1 MLSELARHHAAGV
14 FLSITTLDT
23 ELRKVMEPRTSPP
36 AARLAAIREL
46 AAAGIPVGVNVAPI
60 IPGLTDHEMPAI
72 LKAAAEA
79 GATSAGYTVVRLP
92 YAVAPLFEKWL
103 ETHFPDRKE
112 KVLNRLRAMRGGKL
126 YDAQWGKRFS
136 GEGIFAEQIAQMFEV
151 ARRKAGIQKRQA
163 ANFPRRHFVVQAARN
178 FRYSPDV
185 QTLVEDFLQY
195 LRHERGQSDNT
206 AKTYAA
212 LLGKFTAWAAKQNLT
227 DWKSVEL
234 KHLMAFL
241 QHERARPLAD
251 EPEES
256 TKRLSGESVYLEIA
270 ALRAFYKFAE
280 NEKFLP
286 ANIAENLSLPRR
298 WKRLPKALSNDE
310 IAKLLAPETPE
321 TPENLCDQAILELAY
336 ASGLR
341 LSELK
346 NLRLEQ
352 LHLDAGFINVIG
364 KGNKERVVPVGKK
377 AVESLNRYIEIGR
390 PKLVTAKSPA
400 NVFLTKRGTP
410 FAAVTLWLHIK
421 NRVRRAGV
429 ERNITPHML
438 RHSFATHLLE
448 HGADLRVIQELLG
461 HANISTTEIYTHVTG
476 NRLREIHRK
485 FHPRA

>member
-1 MLSELARHHAAGV
+1 V
-14 FLSITTLDT
+14 
-23 ELRKVMEPRTSPP
+23 P
-36 AARLAAIREL
+36 AAR
-46 AAAGIPVGVNVAPI
+46 
-60 IPGLTDHEMPAI
+60 
-72 LKAAAEA
+72 
-79 GATSAGYTVVRLP
+79 SC
-92 YAVAPLFEKWL
+92 
-103 ETHFPDRKE
+103 
-112 KVLNRLRAMRGGKL
+112 
-126 YDAQWGKRFS
+126 
-136 GEGIFAEQIAQMFEV
+136 
-151 ARRKAGIQKRQA
+151 
-163 ANFPRRHFVVQAARN
+163 
-178 FRYSPDV
+178 RYSPDV

-206 AKTYAA
+206 ARTYAA
-212 LLGKFTAWAAKQNLT
+212 LLGKFTDWAAQQHLA

-241 QHERARPLAD
+241 QHERARNLLPVGRGRGKFAASQADNAADPSPRPSPLEA
-251 EPEES
+251 E
-256 TKRLSGESVYLEIA
+256 RVAGGHLSGESVYLEIA

-280 NEKFLP
+280 NEKLLP
-286 ANIAENLSLPRR
+286 ANLAENLSLPRR
-298 WKRLPKALSNDE
+298 WKRLPKALSHDE
-310 IAKLLAPETPE
+310 ITKLLTPEVPETPE
-321 TPENLCDQAILELAY
+321 SLCDQAILELGY

-364 KGNKERVVPVGKK
+364 KGNKERVVPVGRT
-377 AVESLNRYIEIGR
+377 AVAALNRFLEAGR
-390 PKLVTAKSPA
+390 PKLVTPKSPA
-400 NVFLTKRGTP
+400 NVFLTQRGTP
-410 FAAVTLWLHIK
+410 FAAPTLWLHIK

-461 HANISTTEIYTHVTG
+461 HANISTTEVYTHVTG